1 MDINHLVAMAMLV
14 SGLSALVVFCGQ
26 AWVVPFLQ
34 APVIVCLFRA
44 RR

>member
-14 SGLSALVVFCGQ
+14 SGLSTLAVFCGQ
-26 AWVVPFLQ
+26 EWVVPFQ
-34 APVIVCLFRA
+34 QTPVIVSLLKA